1 MRLYVHLLPLDYLS
15 VGVAVHHF
23 NPEDSKYGR
32 TVVEQTLESLV
43 NKTSTYEKLH
53 NFIAVIISRKM
64 SEQNESL
71 LVRMIVRKFL
81 YEINIGF
88 IHIILLPLS
97 RDMNLL
103 LPALNCNVVGALEH
117 ITTMETVS
125 DEKIWNV
132 HPCIQLEFM
141 LYMWSY
147 AKSLSENYLHMD
159 DSMEAVRNVIG
170 SVREFIKIQ
179 KANSKNWGLLEFYNV
194 QFLGN
199 VMHSQDIV
207 KFVEFFARA
216 RLLNSTFEMMV
227 DLYCRLLS
235 QTSRLLRT
243 PEVFQSVSSTQRQQE
258 ISGESDGDVDETR
271 FFAED
276 PPGIVLSNMN
286 HIGIH
291 IPSLVYGS
299 KVGYFKAL
307 MPQVGDWIVIVFDD
321 DVVLQR
327 IRIRTGEKMPG
338 IPNHNSLSLVTGVVE
353 VSPKVLRLDTSN
365 NFVTCADFVKIG
377 DVGSRVVEISNF
389 TKLLWGRTTKC
400 LKLTVTD
407 VDDRD
412 IIFHQIAVN

>member
-1 MRLYVHLLPLDYLS
+1 MHLLPLDYLS
-15 VGVAVHHF
+15 IGVAVHHF

-53 NFIAVIISRKM
+53 NFIAVIISKQM
-64 SEQNESL
+64 SEQNERL

-88 IHIILLPLS
+88 IHIILPPLS
-97 RDMNLL
+97 MDMNLL
-103 LPALNCNVVGALEH
+103 LPALNCEFNMDGAVDH
-117 ITTMETVS
+117 MTTKETVS
-125 DEKIWNV
+125 GEKIWDV
-132 HPCIQLEFM
+132 HPCVQLEFM
-141 LYMWSY
+141 LYMWPY
-147 AKSLSENYLHMD
+147 AKGLSENYLHID
-159 DSMEAVRNVIG
+159 DSLEAVRNVIG

-179 KANSKNWGLLEFYNV
+179 KANSKNWGILEFCNV

-199 VMHSQDIV
+199 VMRSQDII
-207 KFVEFFARA
+207 KFVEFFTRA
-216 RLLNSTFEMMV
+216 RLLNSTFEMTV
-227 DLYCRLLS
+227 DLYCRLVS

-243 PEVFQSVSSTQRQQE
+243 PEVFQSVSLTRRQQQK
-258 ISGESDGDVDETR
+258 ISGEGDGDVGETR

-276 PPGIVLSNMN
+276 PPGIVLSSMN

-291 IPSLVYGS
+291 IPLLVYGS

-321 DVVLQR
+321 DVVLQQ

-338 IPNHNSLSLVTGVVE
+338 ILNHDSFSLVKGVLE
-353 VSPKVLRLDTSN
+353 ASPKVLRLDASK

-377 DVGSRVVEISNF
+377 DVGSGIVEISNIAR
-389 TKLLWGRTTKC
+389 LLWGRTTKC

-407 VDDRD
+407 VDGRD
-412 IIFHQIAVN
+412 VIFHQIAVN